1 MTENGYPQSKHS
13 RIGELALWTV
23 AALVMFGVHAG
34 FAYYLMLEPVEP
46 ESDGSPPAAIMIE
59 MAAIPE
65 AVNTEETTQ
74 AQDMEDAEE
83 VKTDNSQP
91 VEEVTPEEPPPPPPE
106 PVAETPPPEPVTP
119 PEPVEE
125 EVAEPEEIPEP
136 VEEIDPVQEEM
147 MAALENVEVPLPV
160 MRPPPPPVEKKVE
173 KKEPVEKKKVERE
186 RPKPQQASQLRET
199 AKAEAQQSDRTAA
212 SRNTGGL
219 FSSSNVSPAKWGARV
234 RSHIERRKPRTLRG
248 GSMTAVVRFRVNDGG
263 SISGVS
269 VIQSTGDSSID
280 QQIAAWVQNASPV
293 PAPPPDAGKTVTV
306 PISIR

>member
-1 MTENGYPQSKHS
+1 MTDNGYPQYKPS
-13 RIGELALWTV
+13 RLGEVALWTV
-23 AALVMFGVHAG
+23 AALFMFGVHAG
-34 FAYYLMLEPVEP
+34 FAYYLMQEPVEP
-46 ESDGSPPAAIMIE
+46 DSDGSPPAAIMIE

-74 AQDMEDAEE
+74 ADDVEDAEE
-83 VKTDNSQP
+83 VKSDNSQP
-91 VEEVTPEEPPPPPPE
+91 VEEVKPQEPPPPPE
-106 PVAETPPPEPVTP
+106 PVAETPPPEPVIP
-119 PEPVEE
+119 PEPIEE
-125 EVAEPEEIPEP
+125 EIVEPQEIPEP
-136 VEEIDPVQEEM
+136 VEQVDPVQEQM

-173 KKEPVEKKKVERE
+173 KEEPVEKKKVERE

-219 FSSSNVSPAKWGARV
+219 FSSSSVSPAKWGSRV
-234 RSHIERRKPRTLRG
+234 RSHIERRKPRSLKG
-248 GSMTAVVRFRVNDGG
+248 GSMTALVRFRVNDAGA
-263 SISGVS
+263 ISGVS

-293 PAPPPDAGKTVTV
+293 PAPPPEAGKTVTV